1 MIELDELIDYV
12 NATLGLDI
20 RQDSRKREFVDAR
33 AFYYELARRLTNNSL
48 HRIGD
53 SLNRNHATVIHS
65 LNNVVM
71 HLDKEKINK
80 SLSELGYKNKKN
92 TFEELKERVAYLERQ
107 LENLIQQ

>member
-20 RQDSRKREFVDAR
+20 RQDTRKREFVDAR

-48 HRIGD
+48 HKIGS
-53 SLNRNHATVIHS
+53 SLNKDHSTVVYN

-71 HLDKEKINK
+71 HLNQEKINK

-92 TFEELKERVAYLERQ
+92 TFEELKERVSYLETQ
-107 LENLIQQ
+107 LEKLIQQ